1 MVQGGF
7 RADAMSDD
15 IQPVEQRRG
24 PMNVYTAMLA
34 MAFVAMTIACV
45 ILAVDLFSRGL
56 PLKP

>member
-1 MVQGGF
+1 
-7 RADAMSDD
+7 MSDNL
-15 IQPVEQRRG
+15 QTTQQRRG

-45 ILAVDLFSRGL
+45 ILAIDLFSRGL